1 MGIRDYIKQEENSF
15 SITEQ
20 MNGQEIANEL
30 GISRQAV
37 SNTLKKGLVK
47 VYKAMKM
54 ENNTGPFETAVSI
67 AVGFMVDSQEY
78 KKFFKLFPPAIRKE
92 IEADGSK
99 LIRKK

>member
-1 MGIRDYIKQEENSF
+1 MGFKEYIIDEGGF
-15 SITEQ
+15 VITDQ

-30 GISRQAV
+30 GISRQSV

-67 AVGFMVDSQEY
+67 AVGFGVDNQEY

-92 IEADGSK
+92 IEADGAK
-99 LIRKK
+99 LIRRK